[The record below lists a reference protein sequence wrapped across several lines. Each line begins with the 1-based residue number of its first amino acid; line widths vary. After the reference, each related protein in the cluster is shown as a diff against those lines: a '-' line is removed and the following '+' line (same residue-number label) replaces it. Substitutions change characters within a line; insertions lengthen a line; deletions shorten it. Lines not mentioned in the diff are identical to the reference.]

1 MKRER
6 VLFVII
12 ALVLIFNFV
21 RRLSPIAE
29 ASSSAENI
37 ITFLADLGMAVGLFG
52 LGVRILKAIPR
63 GSEGRGKW
71 VALLVAGSIAVAGIF
86 IIHAKGGPRV
96 ELPPRR
102 VDSTALVPATIRN
115 ETVATPGVRR
125 GPESESTANS
135 ADPLRFLLV
144 LELKRL
150 IETSSQRFEEMDNS
164 RWAQII
170 QTSDVEQRRTLTHD
184 DFREF
189 CRRQHRYFETI
200 DEGATKFAEAK
211 TKGISFPEFDD
222 DPRSNP
228 EALRLH
234 RAFRDKSLRYYA
246 LLEANWDEY
255 WPQGLKMSGE
265 QAKPWQ
271 KEAMQLDAEIDALL
285 AKMKEIAGQ
294 K

>member
-12 ALVLIFNFV
+12 ALVVIFNFV

-37 ITFLADLGMAVGLFG
+37 ITFLADLGMAVGLIG

-71 VALLVAGSIAVAGIF
+71 VALLVAGSMAVAGLF
-86 IIHAKGGPRV
+86 VIHARGGPRV
-96 ELPPRR
+96 ELPPRP
-102 VDSTALVPATIRN
+102 VNSAASLPATIPN
-115 ETVATPGVRR
+115 KALPTPGVRHS
-125 GPESESTANS
+125 PNAESTVPRE
-135 ADPLRFLLV
+135 DPLRFLLV

-170 QTSDVEQRRTLTHD
+170 QTSDVEQRRSLTHD

-189 CRRQHRYFETI
+189 CLRQSRYYETL
-200 DEGATKFAEAK
+200 DEGVDKFAEAK
-211 TKGISFPEFDD
+211 AKGISFAEFDD

-228 EALRLH
+228 EVLRVS
-234 RAFRDKSLRYYA
+234 RAIKDKSLRYYA
-246 LLEANWDEY
+246 LLEANWDEF
-255 WPQGLKMSGE
+255 WPKGLEISEE

-271 KEAMQLDAEIDALL
+271 KEAKQLDAEMDALL
-285 AKMKEIAGQ
+285 EKMKETMG
-294 K
+294 KK